1 MDRDLAAASQQR
13 ESSQRYEDGLGASP
27 AAQPSPQRPILDV
40 PEPDVPELMRDL
52 FSKIGT
58 LLEGELQ
65 GASARP
71 PAPAAQ
77 LGVAAL
83 DLRVRCAAGGED
95 FTLLEQM
102 NLLTTNKYRSASSS
116 GTSSSGVWL

>member
-27 AAQPSPQRPILDV
+27 AAQPSPQRPILDM
-40 PEPDVPELMRDL
+40 PEPDVPERMRDL

-65 GASARP
+65 GAPARCPPPPPSRGWPLLISAR
-71 PAPAAQ
+71 AVQREA
-77 LGVAAL
+77 
-83 DLRVRCAAGGED
+83 RTSRC
-95 FTLLEQM
+95 
-102 NLLTTNKYRSASSS
+102 
-116 GTSSSGVWL
+116 